1 MKNAKTM
8 MLMASLVAMVCILHS
23 CSKKDKF
30 LAPVVS
36 IPADRTDS
44 TAAPADST
52 GNQTDSTDTDTDS
65 TGTITDSTTTVTPD
79 STVTNLPDTT
89 VTTDPGPDT
98 TVVIEPQNP
107 TPEEPTTQDPEPENP
122 LPVATQFDQITRAH
136 VAAKSSVM
144 SDDYFETSNN
154 SGVLWQPGDVYV
166 FTTNEGR
173 LGKFQVKSIVPAE
186 NYKLTIHVV
195 TFNEDGTVHAEKTGL
210 VINGTWACDLD
221 AAQESV
227 SFAVVDFAWSRST
240 STITYFGP
248 MNGAKFFKYSFN

>member
-8 MLMASLVAMVCILHS
+8 MLLASLVAMVSILHS

-36 IPADRTDS
+36 IPTDRTDS

-65 TGTITDSTTTVTPD
+65 TGTVTDSTTTVTPD
-79 STVTNLPDTT
+79 STVTNVPDTT

-98 TVVIEPQNP
+98 TVIVGPENP
-107 TPEEPTTQDPEPENP
+107 IPDNPIPENPVPENP
-122 LPVATQFDQITRAH
+122 LPVATQFDQITKAH
-136 VAAKSSVM
+136 VAAKASEM
-144 SDDYFETSNN
+144 SDDYFETSNS
-154 SGVLWQPGDVYV
+154 SGVLWQPGDTYV

-173 LGKFQVKSIVPAE
+173 LGKFEVMSIVPQE

-195 TFNEDGTVHAEKTGL
+195 IFNEDGSIAKEKTDV

-221 AAQESV
+221 AAQESI

-248 MNGAKFFKYSFN
+248 MNGAGIRGHCL